1 MKKFNVHVRTSGG
14 DHYFEGAGNTSAEVH
29 EEAADRFGNLCAV
42 FVTPK

>member
-14 DHYFEGAGNTSAEVH
+14 DHFFEGAGNTSAEVH

-42 FVTPK
+42 LVTPK